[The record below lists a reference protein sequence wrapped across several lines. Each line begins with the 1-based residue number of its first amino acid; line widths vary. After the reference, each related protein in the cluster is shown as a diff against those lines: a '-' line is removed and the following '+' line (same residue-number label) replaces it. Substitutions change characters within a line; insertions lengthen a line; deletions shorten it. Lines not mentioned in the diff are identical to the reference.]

1 MNIFFDVDDTLITWD
16 VKLRP
21 GVVEVFEQLRRDGHD
36 LYLWSGYGPR
46 WEVVRR
52 FELKE
57 HIIDCFYKPL
67 YDHHVRLVELGV
79 PFVPDYVI
87 DDHPEIVE
95 VFGGTLVEPAGKAFF
110 EDREME
116 RVYAEVQKFIEKRRA
131 PELA

>member
-1 MNIFFDVDDTLITWD
+1 MNLFFDVDDTLITWD

-21 GVVEVFEQLRRDGHD
+21 GVMEVFEQLRRDGHD

-52 FELKE
+52 FEMHD
-57 HIIDCFYKPL
+57 HIINCFWKPL

-87 DDHPEIVE
+87 DDHHQV
-95 VFGGTLVEPAGKAFF
+95 VDAFGGTLVEPAGRPFVV
-110 EDREME
+110 DREME
-116 RVYAEVQKFIEKRRA
+116 RVYAEITAFAQRNAAARA
-131 PELA
+131 